1 MYKLSKNLIER
12 EIDGGERERE
22 RERERADERL

>member
-22 RERERADERL
+22 RERESR

>member
-22 RERERADERL
+22 RERADERL